1 MDFHVCLDSAKQ
13 KRLSDLSSG
22 NVWLRVSIV
31 SIAAVTVVLT
41 APTVHAF
48 EFNTGNEDLRARWDN
63 TIKYSA
69 AWRLKDSSTKLTS
82 DANQDDGNR
91 NFNQGLIS
99 NRVDLLSE
107 FDLTYR
113 NVGFRASAAAWY
125 DSVYNRNN
133 DNDSPFTANS
143 LSVPSNHFTDATRKL
158 HGRKAEL
165 LDFFAFGKA
174 ELGDMMASGRIG
186 KHTLLYGESLFFGG
200 NGIAVAQA
208 PIDIVKGLSV
218 PNTQFKEL
226 MMPVQQ
232 VSGQLQINPRV
243 SVGGYYQFKWE
254 KDRLPGA
261 GSYFSGADVL
271 GAGAERFFLGVP
283 APFLVRDDSMKA
295 RNSGQGGVQVRIR
308 PENQD
313 VEYGLYAVKFH
324 AKDPILYLNIAP
336 PPLPSG
342 QMGTYRQV
350 YPEDIKAF
358 GGSFTTTVGEM
369 NLGVEASMRTNMP
382 LVTRAGG
389 VAVGPGADN
398 NDNPAYPVGKT
409 FHAQAS
415 LIALLHPTSFW
426 EGGTFMGE
434 IAYNRRL
441 SVTKNAAALD
451 PNTTRDAMAIRFIFS
466 PAYFQVI
473 DGLDLN
479 VPIGLGYGLSGRSSV
494 INPGFSVHKGGDL
507 SVGISADYKK
517 IWKFGVNYTHFFGS
531 ADNFLTPANSPA
543 PMESYKQN
551 YKDRDFIS
559 FLLQT
564 TF

>member
-1 MDFHVCLDSAKQ
+1 MDLHVYLGGAQQRVAPVFSP
-13 KRLSDLSSG
+13 G
-22 NVWLRVSIV
+22 NTRQRTSVM
-31 SIAAVTVVLT
+31 SIAIATLVLST
-41 APTVHAF
+41 PSVHGFQFA
-48 EFNTGNEDLRARWDN
+48 TGNNDLRARWDN
-63 TIKYSA
+63 TIKYST
-69 AWRLKDSSTKLTS
+69 AWRLKDPSQKLTS

-91 NFNQGLIS
+91 NFDKGLVS
-99 NRVDLLSE
+99 NRVDLFSE

-113 NVGFRASAAAWY
+113 DVGFRASAAAWY
-125 DSVYNRNN
+125 DTVYNRAN
-133 DNDSPFTANS
+133 DNDSPLTANS
-143 LSVPSNHFTDATRKL
+143 HSVSSNRFTDATRKL

-165 LDFFAFGKA
+165 LDFFVFGKA

-208 PIDIVKGLSV
+208 PIDIVKALSV

-232 VSGQLQINPRV
+232 ISGQLQINPRV
-243 SVGGYYQFKWE
+243 SIGGYYQFKWKE
-254 KDRLPGA
+254 ARLPGV

-283 APFLVRDDSMKA
+283 APFLVRGEGLKA
-295 RNSGQGGVQVRIR
+295 RDSGQGGVQIRIR
-308 PENQD
+308 PENHD
-313 VEYGLYAVKFH
+313 VEYGLYAVNFH

-336 PPLPSG
+336 PPLSTG
-342 QMGTYRQV
+342 QMGSYDLV

-358 GGSFTTTVGEM
+358 GGSLTTTVGEM

-382 LVTRAGG
+382 LVTRGGG
-389 VAVGPGADN
+389 VVAGPGADN
-398 NDNPAYPVGKT
+398 DDNPAYPVGKT

-415 LIALLHPTSFW
+415 LIALLRPTSLW
-426 EGGTFMGE
+426 DGGTFMGE

-451 PNTTRDAMAIRFIFS
+451 PNSTRDAMAIRFIFS

-473 DGLDLN
+473 DGVDLN
-479 VPIGLGYGLSGRSSV
+479 VPIGLGYGLYGRSSV
-494 INPGFSVHKGGDL
+494 INPGFGVHKGGDL
-507 SVGISADYKK
+507 SVGVSADYRKTWRFS
-517 IWKFGVNYTHFFGS
+517 INYTHFFGS

-543 PMESYKQN
+543 PVESYKQN
-551 YKDRDFIS
+551 YKDRNFIS
-559 FLLQT
+559 FSLQT